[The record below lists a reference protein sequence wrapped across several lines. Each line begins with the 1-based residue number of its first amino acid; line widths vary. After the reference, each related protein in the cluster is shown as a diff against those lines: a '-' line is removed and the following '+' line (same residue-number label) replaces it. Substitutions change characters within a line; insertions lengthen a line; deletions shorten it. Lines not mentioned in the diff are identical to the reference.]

1 MEYLSLKQKIRNF
14 FRSFFY
20 IGVGKS
26 LLIWFLAISFI
37 PLASVSFI
45 NYLNSY
51 LGLTI
56 IAEKSLV
63 TTSQLRLEYLES
75 FFNRKVNFL
84 EKMSEEKMYL
94 DLHSNLKTEF
104 DASRSADAYLN
115 SNKRKQLS
123 DLSYSILDA
132 HGNDESIKD
141 VYLIDSEG
149 NLLSSNY
156 EQSNIGKNIF
166 NYLPTTSKFKKTCR
180 NISTKSGVIF
190 SDLEHYKPAG
200 NEISGFLS
208 KAIVDEQGQNIGI
221 LAIRIAMDDI
231 NYILRYNADLG
242 ETGESYIVGED
253 LLFRS
258 LSRFEDN
265 DVILNKRAN
274 NDKTLKWLDY
284 KTHQDDFTYLA
295 LNKLDTEEIS
305 TYINNRDY
313 FVLGIYRDLA
323 FLSELG
329 VNWALIEEMKHDEAF
344 AYAKQL
350 SDIAK
355 VSFIITVIIVF
366 FVSIFVTR
374 WFVNPIKRLSAWA
387 KQVAE
392 GELEHN
398 TIKAPKNEV
407 GEMVHTFNSLVKSLS
422 DYASISQSSAF
433 GDYSKKVE
441 IRGEKDVL
449 GKSMDTMVSSFKEV
463 VRQANKI
470 ATGDYSTDIEPRS
483 EKDALGISL
492 FEMTKQLRINSRE
505 ITEQDWLKTGINK
518 MDGLL
523 SGQEDIQKLT
533 DDVISFF
540 IEYLESQI
548 GLLYIKDEKHFV
560 LQSTY
565 AFKKT
570 DKEFSKFEIGEG
582 IIGQVAKD
590 QKIISFT
597 ESKNA
602 LPNINLAV
610 GVKTPEHYTVAP
622 ILYEKETTGVI
633 ILGST
638 NKLTD
643 LQKQF
648 FSMALDSI
656 GININSVQS
665 RTKVELLLKQTQELA
680 NELTVQQEELRQTNE
695 ELEEQTQ
702 ALKLSEENLKNQQE
716 ELKVTNEELEERTND
731 LEIQRDNIRNKNEE
745 LKRAQDEIE
754 LKARDLE
761 RASKYKSEFM
771 ANMSHELRTPLNSIL
786 VLSQLLM
793 ENKAKNLKGKEVE
806 FAKTINSSGSDLL
819 ELINEILD
827 LSKVESGKLELHIEE
842 LYFDDLTG
850 FITRTFAPLTNK
862 KNLKLITEIQ
872 DGVPQFIRS
881 DIQRVYQV
889 LKNLFSN
896 AIKFTST
903 GSISLNVYR
912 PAADTKFKNPNLDPS
927 NAIAISV
934 VDTGIGIPNDKL
946 DLIFEAFKQADGTTS
961 RKYGGTGL
969 GLTISKSFSELLGG
983 EISLESEYGKGT
995 TFTLFL
1001 PLAFN
1006 EIAYHEKAHESI
1018 QASKD
1023 EAKKLAK
1030 SKSKSKDEE
1039 PPKEKIKNITLREPN
1054 FKDDRSSI
1062 EEGDKFI
1069 LIIEDDE
1076 NFSKVL
1082 YDLSHDRGFK
1092 CMVALDGESGLHL
1105 AEYHQ
1110 PSAIILDIGLPG
1122 IDGYEVMERLKDNTR
1137 TRHIPV
1143 HFVSAEDKS
1152 MRAMKMGAIGYL
1164 TKPVSNNKLD
1174 EAFKKIESIIS
1185 KPIKKVLVVEDDKI
1199 MRTSIIKLLGD
1210 NNVKIVAVE
1219 SAEEAY
1225 NLLRKETFD
1234 CQILDLGLEDMSGYD
1249 LLEKIRTDKKIVDLP
1264 IIIYTGKDLSKDDEK
1279 RLSKYADS
1287 IILKG
1292 ARSFERLLSETTLFL
1307 HQLESEMPDKKRKML
1322 QQLHN
1327 KEEMLKGKNVLIV
1340 DDDMRNVF
1348 ALSSL
1353 LEDKGINVIAGRN
1366 GKDGIE
1372 KLKKN
1377 PKIEL
1382 VLMDIMMPEMD
1393 GYEAM
1398 EEIRKDKKYKKLP
1411 IIALTAKAMKEDRE
1425 KCIAAGAN
1433 DYLAKPVDTEKL
1445 LSLLRVWLY
1454 NR

>member
-75 FFNRKVNFL
+75 FFTRKVNFL
-84 EKMSEEKMYL
+84 ENISEEEVFLNLYS
-94 DLHSNLKTEF
+94 DLKTEF
-104 DASRSADAYLN
+104 DASSSADSYLK
-115 SNKRKQLS
+115 SKKRMQLTDFALSMIDNK
-123 DLSYSILDA
+123 
-132 HGNDESIKD
+132 GNDKSIRD
-141 VYLIDSEG
+141 FYIIDLEG
-149 NLLSSNY
+149 NLLSSIN
-156 EQSNIGKNIF
+156 EEMNIGKNIF
-166 NYLPTTSKFKKTCR
+166 NILPSTSRFKKTCKS
-180 NISTKSGVIF
+180 ISPESGVLF
-190 SDLEHYKPAG
+190 SDLEYYELAN
-200 NEISGFLS
+200 NEISGFLAKS
-208 KAIVDEQGQNIGI
+208 IVGKNGQNLGV
-221 LAIRIAMDDI
+221 LAIRIAIDDI

-242 ETGESYIVGED
+242 ETGESYIIGED

-258 LSRFEDN
+258 LSRFEGE
-265 DVILNKRAN
+265 DVILNKRAS
-274 NDKTLKWLDY
+274 NDKTLKWLNF
-284 KTHQDDFTYLA
+284 KTHQDDTQYLA

-305 TYINNRDY
+305 TYQNNRDY
-313 FVLGIYRDLA
+313 FVLGIYRDLT

-355 VSFIITVIIVF
+355 VSFIVTVIIVF

-387 KQVAE
+387 KQVAA

-407 GEMVHTFNSLVKSLS
+407 GEMVDTFNSLVKSLS

-433 GDYSKKVE
+433 GDYSKTVE
-441 IRGEKDVL
+441 IRSDKDIL
-449 GKSMDTMVSSFKEV
+449 GKSMETMVSSFKEV

-470 ATGDYSTDIEPRS
+470 AKGDYSTDIEPRS
-483 EKDALGISL
+483 DKDALGISL
-492 FEMTKQLRINSRE
+492 FEMTKQLRISSKE

-518 MDGLL
+518 IDGLL

-548 GLLYIKDEKHFV
+548 GLLYLKDDKQFV
-560 LQSTY
+560 LKSTY

-590 QKIISFT
+590 QKIVSFT

-602 LPNINLAV
+602 FPNVNLAV
-610 GVKTPEHYTVAP
+610 GIKMPEHYTVAP
-622 ILYEKETTGVI
+622 IIYEKETIGVI

-638 NKLTD
+638 KKLSK
-643 LQKQF
+643 LQEQF
-648 FSMALDSI
+648 FAMALDSI

-665 RTKVELLLKQTQELA
+665 RVKVELLLKQTQQLA

-731 LEIQRDNIRNKNEE
+731 LEIQRDNIRNKNKE
-745 LKRAQDEIE
+745 LKKAQDEIE
-754 LKARDLE
+754 LKAKDLE

-793 ENKAKNLKGKEVE
+793 DNKSKHLKDKEVE

-827 LSKVESGKLELHIEE
+827 LSKVESGKLDLHIEE

-850 FITRTFAPLTNK
+850 FIERTFAPLTNK
-862 KNLKLITEIQ
+862 KNLELITEIQ

-903 GSISLNVYR
+903 GSISLNIYR
-912 PAADTKFKNPNLDPS
+912 PSADVDFKTSKLDPS

-934 VDTGIGIPNDKL
+934 VDTGIGIPSDKL

-995 TFTLFL
+995 TFTLYL
-1001 PLAFN
+1001 PLSFD
-1006 EIAYHEKAHESI
+1006 EVAYHEKTQEHKAES
-1018 QASKD
+1018 KKTKN
-1023 EAKKLAK
+1023 AKAK
-1030 SKSKSKDEE
+1030 PKAE
-1039 PPKEKIKNITLREPN
+1039 PKENIKHITLREPK

-1082 YDLSHDRGFK
+1082 YELSHDRGFK

-1143 HFVSAEDKS
+1143 HFISAEDKS

-1185 KPIKKVLVVEDDKI
+1185 KPIKKILVVEDDKI

-1225 NLLRKETFD
+1225 NLLRKENFD

-1249 LLEKIRTDKKIVDLP
+1249 LLEKIRSDKKIVDLP
-1264 IIIYTGKDLSKDDEK
+1264 IIIYTGKELSKEDEK

-1307 HQLESEMPDKKRKML
+1307 HQLESDMPDKKRKML

-1353 LEDKGINVIAGRN
+1353 LEDKGIIVTAAKN
-1366 GKDGIE
+1366 GKDGID

-1377 PKIEL
+1377 SKIDL

-1398 EEIRKDKKYKKLP
+1398 QEIRKDKMYKKLP

-1425 KCIAAGAN
+1425 KCIASGAN

-1454 NR
+1454 NK

>member
-1 MEYLSLKQKIRNF
+1 MAYQNFKERIKHFFKSL
-14 FRSFFY
+14 FY

-56 IAEKSLV
+56 IAEKSLI
-63 TTSQLRLEYLES
+63 TTSQLRLEYIES
-75 FFNRKVNFL
+75 FFTRKVDFL
-84 EKMSEEKMYL
+84 DIESEQSEMI
-94 DLHSNLKTEF
+94 DLFSNLKKNF
-104 DASRSADAYLN
+104 DNSSSQNAYIN
-115 SNKRKQLS
+115 SNARLANAEKALTKYAAQKAKEQYS
-123 DLSYSILDA
+123 DL
-132 HGNDESIKD
+132 
-141 VYLIDSEG
+141 YLIDKNG
-149 NLLSSNY
+149 NLLFTLND
-156 EQSNIGKNIF
+156 EQKLGTNLF
-166 NYLPTTSKFKKTCR
+166 NTLSPQNKLKQVCKEVL
-180 NISTKSGVIF
+180 NSTEVRF
-190 SDLEHYKPAG
+190 SDLEIPQNQKD
-200 NEISGFLS
+200 EISGYLAKS
-208 KAIVDEQGQNIGI
+208 LRDKDNNTIGI
-221 LAIRIAMDDI
+221 IALKISVKDI
-231 NYILRYNADLG
+231 NYIMRYAADLG

-258 LSRFEDN
+258 SSRFEEDT
-265 DVILNKRAN
+265 VILNKRAN
-274 NDKTLKWLDY
+274 NKKTLKWLNF
-284 KTHQDDFTYLA
+284 KTHQNDPQYLA
-295 LNKLDTEEIS
+295 LNKLDLEEID
-305 TYINNRDY
+305 TYINNRGY
-313 FVLGIYRDLA
+313 FVLGIYRDLQ
-323 FLSELG
+323 FMSKLG
-329 VNWALIEEMKHDEAF
+329 VNWVLVEEMKHDEAF
-344 AYAKQL
+344 EYAKQL

-355 VSFIITVIIVF
+355 ISFIITVIIVF

-374 WFVNPIKRLSAWA
+374 WFVNPIKKLSAWT

-392 GELEHN
+392 GELEPKS
-398 TIKAPKNEV
+398 IKAPKNEV
-407 GEMVHTFNSLVKSLS
+407 GEMVDSFNELVVSLT
-422 DYASISQSSAF
+422 DYANISQSSAI
-433 GDYSKKVE
+433 GDYSKPVE
-441 IRGEKDVL
+441 IRSDKDIL
-449 GKSMDTMVSSFKEV
+449 GNSMSAMIKSFKEV

-470 ATGDYSTDIEPRS
+470 AKGDYSTDIKPRG
-483 EKDALGISL
+483 EQDALGISL
-492 FEMTKQLRINSRE
+492 FEMTKQLRINSKE
-505 ITEQDWLKTGINK
+505 IKEQDWLKTGINK
-518 MDGLL
+518 IDGIL
-523 SGQEDIQKLT
+523 SGQEDLQQLT
-533 DDVISFF
+533 DDIISFF
-540 IEYLESQI
+540 IEYLNAQI
-548 GLLYIKDEKHFV
+548 GLLYLKEDNHLV
-560 LQSTY
+560 LSSTY
-565 AFKKT
+565 AFNKS
-570 DKEFSKFEIGEG
+570 DKFFRKFEFGDG

-590 QKIISFT
+590 QKLLTFS
-597 ESKNA
+597 ESKDV
-602 LPNINLAV
+602 LPSINL
-610 GVKTPEHYTVAP
+610 GFGEKTPENFMVAP
-622 ILYEKETTGVI
+622 FIFEKQTSGVI

-638 NKLTD
+638 
-643 LQKQF
+643 QKFDRIQQQF
-648 FSMALDSI
+648 FKTALDSI
-656 GININSVQS
+656 AITVDSVQS
-665 RTKVELLLKQTQELA
+665 RIKVELLLKQTQELA

-731 LEIQRDNIRNKNEE
+731 LEIQRDSIKSKNEE
-745 LKRAQDEIE
+745 LRKAQEEIE
-754 LKARDLE
+754 KKAIDLE
-761 RASKYKSEFM
+761 KASTYKSEFM

-793 ENKAKNLKGKEVE
+793 ENKSQNLKPKEVE

-827 LSKVESGKLELHIEE
+827 LSKVESGKLDLHIEE
-842 LYFDDLTG
+842 LYFDDLSAFVKRTFTPLTDKKKLQLNTIIREDVPG
-850 FITRTFAPLTNK
+850 FIRT
-862 KNLKLITEIQ
+862 
-872 DGVPQFIRS
+872 

-889 LKNLFSN
+889 IKNLFSN

-903 GSISLNVYR
+903 GSITLDVHYPDPNIKLEKSGL
-912 PAADTKFKNPNLDPS
+912 DTSKT
-927 NAIAISV
+927 IAISV
-934 VDTGIGIPNDKL
+934 IDTGIGIKPDKL

-969 GLTISKSFSELLGG
+969 GLTISRSFSELLGG

-995 TFTLFL
+995 TFTLYL
-1001 PLAFN
+1001 PLAF
-1006 EIAYHEKAHESI
+1006 
-1018 QASKD
+1018 
-1023 EAKKLAK
+1023 
-1030 SKSKSKDEE
+1030 DEE
-1039 PPKEKIKNITLREPN
+1039 EYQSKIHKPEIESTFTADKKSLPELQNNNISLKEPN

-1062 EEGDKFI
+1062 ETGDKFI
-1069 LIIEDDE
+1069 LVIEDDE

-1105 AEYHQ
+1105 AEYYQ

-1143 HFVSAEDKS
+1143 HFISASDKS
-1152 MRAMKMGAIGYL
+1152 IRAMNMGAIGYL

-1174 EAFKKIESIIS
+1174 EAFRKIENIIS

-1210 NNVKIVAVE
+1210 NNVKIVAVDTAEKAYELLQNE
-1219 SAEEAY
+1219 S
-1225 NLLRKETFD
+1225 FD
-1234 CQILDLGLEDMSGYD
+1234 CQILDLGLKEMSGFD
-1249 LLEKIRTDKKIVDLP
+1249 LLGKIRSDKKIVDLP
-1264 IIIYTGKDLSKDDEK
+1264 IIIYTGKDLSKEEEK
-1279 RLSKYADS
+1279 RLNMYADS

-1307 HQLESEMPDKKRKML
+1307 HQLESEMPESKRKIL

-1353 LEDKGINVIAGRN
+1353 LEEKGIKVIAARN
-1366 GKDGIE
+1366 GKDGLE
-1372 KLKKN
+1372 KLSMN
-1377 PKIEL
+1377 PNIDL

-1398 EEIRKDKKYKKLP
+1398 QKIRKEKQYKRLP

-1454 NR
+1454 SK

>member
-1 MEYLSLKQKIRNF
+1 LFIKQERFMDYPNLKQKIRNF
-14 FRSFFY
+14 FKSFFY

-26 LLIWFLAISFI
+26 LLIWFLAISFV

-63 TTSQLRLEYLES
+63 TTSQLRLEFIES
-75 FFNRKVNFL
+75 FFEQKVTSLNILAEKEEFKESFINLRNEFNALNERDQYFNSEKRKSI
-84 EKMSEEKMYL
+84 SEQIFSYYSFQNNTDQIKDMYL
-94 DLHSNLKTEF
+94 MDL
-104 DASRSADAYLN
+104 D
-115 SNKRKQLS
+115 
-123 DLSYSILDA
+123 
-132 HGNDESIKD
+132 
-141 VYLIDSEG
+141 G
-149 NLLSSNY
+149 NLLFTLNEESNLGYNLFSS
-156 EQSNIGKNIF
+156 
-166 NYLPTTSKFKKTCR
+166 LPTESKFKNTCKQSVQS
-180 NISTKSGVIF
+180 NTVLF
-190 SDLEHYKPAG
+190 SDLEFYTHAN
-200 NEISGFLS
+200 NEVSGFLVRS
-208 KAIVDEQGQNIGI
+208 INDENGKPEGI
-221 LAIRIAMDDI
+221 IAFRISIYDI
-231 NYILRYNADLG
+231 NYILRYTADLG
-242 ETGESYIVGED
+242 ETGEAYIVGED

-258 LSRFEDN
+258 LSRFED
-265 DVILNKRAN
+265 DEIILKKQAK
-274 NDKTLKWLDY
+274 NDKTTKWLNY
-284 KTHQDDFTYLA
+284 KTHEDDPQYLA
-295 LNKLDTEEIS
+295 LNKLDKEEIT
-305 TYINNRDY
+305 TYLNNRDY
-313 FVLGIYRDLA
+313 FVLGIYRDMT
-323 FLSELG
+323 FMSKLG
-329 VNWALIEEMKHDEAF
+329 VKWVLVEEIKHDEAF

-355 VSFIITVIIVF
+355 VSFIVTVIIVF

-374 WFVNPIKRLSAWA
+374 WFVNPIKKLSAWA

-392 GELEHN
+392 GELDHK

-407 GEMVHTFNSLVKSLS
+407 GEMVDTFNTLVKSLS
-422 DYASISQSSAF
+422 EYANISQSSAY

-441 IRGEKDVL
+441 IRSEKDIL
-449 GKSMDTMVSSFKEV
+449 GKSMHTMVESFKEV

-470 ATGDYSTDIEPRS
+470 AKGDYSTDIEPRS

-492 FEMTKQLRINSRE
+492 FEMTKRLRINSKE

-518 MDGLL
+518 IDGIL

-533 DDVISFF
+533 DEIITFF
-540 IEYLESQI
+540 IEYLQAKI
-548 GLLYIKDEKHFV
+548 GLIYLKKDDKLV
-560 LQSTY
+560 LTSTY
-565 AFKKT
+565 AFKKSA
-570 DKEFSKFEIGEG
+570 KGFVNFEFGEG

-590 QKIISFT
+590 QKLVTFS
-597 ESKNA
+597 ESSDH
-602 LPNINLAV
+602 LPNLNIGV
-610 GVKTPEHYTVAP
+610 GVVAP
-622 ILYEKETTGVI
+622 KEYIVAPLIFEKETSGVI
-633 ILGST
+633 LLGSSAKFST
-638 NKLTD
+638 

-648 FSMALDSI
+648 FKMALDSI
-656 GININSVQS
+656 AVTVNSVQS
-665 RTKVELLLKQTQELA
+665 RAKVELLLKQTQELA

-695 ELEEQTQ
+695 ELEEQTK
-702 ALKLSEENLKNQQE
+702 ALRLSEENLKNQQE

-731 LEIQRDNIRNKNEE
+731 LEIQRDNIRSKNEE
-745 LKRAQDEIE
+745 LRQAQQEIE
-754 LKARDLE
+754 QKARDLE

-786 VLSQLLM
+786 VLSQLLS
-793 ENKAKNLKGKEVE
+793 ENKSQHLSEKEIE

-842 LYFDDLTG
+842 LYFEDLTA
-850 FITRTFAPLTNK
+850 FINRTFSPLTDK
-862 KNLKLITEIQ
+862 KKLKLITEVQ
-872 DGVPQFIRS
+872 SGVPKFITT

-896 AIKFTST
+896 AIKFTSS
-903 GSISLNVYR
+903 GSITLNIYR
-912 PAADTKFKNPNLDPS
+912 PKANVKLERSGLDPS
-927 NAIAISV
+927 NMIAISV
-934 VDTGIGIPNDKL
+934 SDTGIGIQNDKL

-969 GLTISKSFSELLGG
+969 GLTISRSFSELLGG
-983 EISLESEYGKGT
+983 EITLESQYGKGT
-995 TFTLFL
+995 TFTLYL
-1001 PLAFN
+1001 PLAFDHSKLIKQ
-1006 EIAYHEKAHESI
+1006 EEKPETTKAP
-1018 QASKD
+1018 
-1023 EAKKLAK
+1023 KLQK
-1030 SKSKSKDEE
+1030 EE
-1039 PPKEKIKNITLREPN
+1039 PVEQIQSPKPLTLKEPS

-1062 EEGDKFI
+1062 GEGDKFI

-1082 YDLSHDRGFK
+1082 YDLSHERGFK

-1105 AEYHQ
+1105 AEYHL

-1122 IDGYEVMERLKDNTR
+1122 IDGYEVMERLKDNTK

-1143 HFVSAEDKS
+1143 HFISASDKS
-1152 MRAMKMGAIGYL
+1152 IRAMKLGAIGYL
-1164 TKPVSNNKLD
+1164 TKPVSDQKLD
-1174 EAFKKIESIIS
+1174 EAFKKIETLIS

-1210 NNVKIVAVE
+1210 NNIKITAVD
-1219 SAEEAY
+1219 SAEKAY
-1225 NLLRKETFD
+1225 DLLKKEPFD
-1234 CQILDLGLEDMSGYD
+1234 CQILDLGLQDMSGFD
-1249 LLEKIRTDKKIVDLP
+1249 LLEKIRSDKQIIDLP
-1264 IIIYTGKDLSKDDEK
+1264 IIIYTGKDLSKEDEE

-1307 HQLESEMPDKKRKML
+1307 HQLESEMPESKRKML
-1322 QQLHN
+1322 RQLHN
-1327 KEEMLKGKNVLIV
+1327 KEEMLKDKNVLIV

-1353 LEDKGINVIAGRN
+1353 LEDKGIKVVVGKN
-1366 GKDGIE
+1366 GKDGLD
-1372 KLKKN
+1372 KLNKH
-1377 PKIEL
+1377 PEIDL

-1398 EEIRKDKKYKKLP
+1398 QEIRKQKKYKKLP

-1433 DYLAKPVDTEKL
+1433 DYLAKPVETEKL

-1454 NR
+1454 SK